1 MKSFVFWIGVLVG
14 AFGVKAIEDMVIP
27 RVEAG
32 WNMIDDQRIAY
43 CRQKSQGLLQTI
55 TFQRTASYYK
65 CINNEI
71 WLTK

>member
-1 MKSFVFWIGVLVG
+1 MKSFLLGLFMG
-14 AFGVKAIEDMVIP
+14 AFMVKAVEDAVVP
-27 RVEAG
+27 RLQDG